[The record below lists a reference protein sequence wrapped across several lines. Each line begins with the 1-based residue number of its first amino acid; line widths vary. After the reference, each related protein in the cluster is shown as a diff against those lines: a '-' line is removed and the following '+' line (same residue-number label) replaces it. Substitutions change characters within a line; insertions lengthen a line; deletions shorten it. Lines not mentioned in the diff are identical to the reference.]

1 MTTTKNI
8 ANANANANANALP
21 MYSFNFKSKEL
32 ARLTVTIAQ
41 AEAQGARMKLVACNA
56 LANVDALGA
65 DVLNESGFKTIA
77 EYGRVQF
84 GYSKSNVYDMIK
96 VAEKFG
102 ITEDGSITSYP
113 QLTGL
118 GWTALLALSKTDDA
132 TITKLIGDGE
142 LTPSTSVRAVKA
154 LVAPKKPEKV
164 TKDTKA
170 TKTTKAPEKA
180 TKTPEKA
187 TIDPKKVTKDTEA
200 TEIGI
205 APFTAAFDRHTLV
218 ITVTLTDGSK
228 KVYTYNMDN
237 STEACAGIQAFQV
250 LVGVPMMK

>member
-1 MTTTKNI
+1 MTATKKI
-8 ANANANANANALP
+8 ANTNANANALP

-102 ITEDGSITSYP
+102 ITEDGSITAYP

-132 TITKLIGDGE
+132 TITKLIGDGK
-142 LTPSTSVRAVKA
+142 LTPSTSVRNVKA
-154 LVAPKKPEKV
+154 LVAPKKPEK
-164 TKDTKA
+164 TITDTKTA
-170 TKTTKAPEKA
+170 KTAKTPEKA
-180 TKTPEKA
+180 PKTAEKA

-200 TEIGI
+200 TELGI
-205 APFTAAFDRHTLV
+205 APFMAAFDRRTLT
-218 ITVTLTDGSK
+218 ITVTLTDGTK
-228 KVYTYNMDN
+228 KAYVYNMEN
-237 STEACAGIQAFQV
+237 SIEANAALQAFHA

>member
-1 MTTTKNI
+1 MTATKNI
-8 ANANANANANALP
+8 ANTNANANALP

-102 ITEDGSITSYP
+102 ITEDGSITAYP

-118 GWTALLALSKTDDA
+118 GWTALLALSKTDDV
-132 TITKLIGDGE
+132 TITKLISDGK
-142 LTPSTSVRAVKA
+142 LTPSTSVRNVKA
-154 LVAPKKPEKV
+154 LVAPKKPEKATTG
-164 TKDTKA
+164 TKDTK
-170 TKTTKAPEKA
+170 TP
-180 TKTPEKA
+180 KTPEKA
-187 TIDPKKVTKDTEA
+187 PKTHEKAPIDPKKVTKDTEA
-200 TEIGI
+200 TEIGM
-205 APFTAAFDRHTLV
+205 APFTAAFDRHTLA
-218 ITVTLTDGSK
+218 ITVSLTDGSK
-228 KVYTYNMDN
+228 KVYTYNMEN
-237 STEACAGIQAFQV
+237 SVEASAALQAFHV
-250 LVGVPMMK
+250 LVGVPMMN

>member
-1 MTTTKNI
+1 MTTKNI
-8 ANANANANANALP
+8 ANANANANALP

-56 LANVDALGA
+56 LASVDALGA
-65 DVLNESGFKTIA
+65 DVLNESGFKNIA

-84 GYSKSNVYDMIK
+84 GYSKSNVYDMVK

-102 ITEDGSITSYP
+102 ITEDGSITEYP

-118 GWTALLALSKTDDA
+118 GWTALLALSKTDDV
-132 TITKLIGDGE
+132 TITKLIGDGK

-154 LVAPKKPEKV
+154 LVAPKKPEKAPK
-164 TKDTKA
+164 T

-180 TKTPEKA
+180 PKTTEKA
-187 TIDPKKVTKDTEA
+187 PIDPKKVTKDTEA

-218 ITVTLTDGSK
+218 ITVSLTDGSK

-237 STEACAGIQAFQV
+237 SVEASAGVQAFQV
-250 LVGVPMMK
+250 LVGVPMMN

>member
-1 MTTTKNI
+1 MTTTKTI
-8 ANANANANANALP
+8 ANANANTNALP

-56 LANVDALGA
+56 LASVDALGA

-102 ITEDGSITSYP
+102 ITEDGSITEYP

-132 TITKLIGDGE
+132 TITKLIGDGK

-154 LVAPKKPEKV
+154 LVAPKKPEK
-164 TKDTKA
+164 
-170 TKTTKAPEKA
+170 AP
-180 TKTPEKA
+180 
-187 TIDPKKVTKDTEA
+187 IDPKKVTKDTEA

-218 ITVTLTDGSK
+218 ITVNLTDGSR

-237 STEACAGIQAFQV
+237 SVEASAGVQAFQV
-250 LVGVPMMK
+250 LVGVPMMN

>member
-1 MTTTKNI
+1 MTATKNI
-8 ANANANANANALP
+8 ATTNANANALP

-65 DVLNESGFKTIA
+65 DVLSESGFKTIA

-102 ITEDGSITSYP
+102 ITEDGSITTYP

-118 GWTALLALSKTDDA
+118 GWTALLALSKTDDT
-132 TITKLIGDGE
+132 TITKLIGDGK

-154 LVAPKKPEKV
+154 LVAPKKPEKAAKV
-164 TKDTKA
+164 TNA
-170 TKTTKAPEKA
+170 TKTA
-180 TKTPEKA
+180 KTPEKVS
-187 TIDPKKVTKDTEA
+187 IDPKKVTKDTEA

-205 APFTAAFDRHTLV
+205 APFTAAFDRHTLA
-218 ITVTLTDGSK
+218 ITVTLTDGTK
-228 KVYTYNMDN
+228 KVYTYNMEN
-237 STEACAGIQAFQV
+237 STEACAAIQAFHV